1 MEHLR
6 LETRYEADRITG
18 RVRELAA
25 HLDGLYANDPPVL
38 VAVLKG
44 ASFLLADVARQ
55 MNGPLACEYIAVSRQ
70 AEAEILQIDFATAF
84 PIANRS
90 IVLLKDVVH
99 TGVVETYLMTHLTAA
114 GAASIRLVSIVD
126 KKPDRTTDVVVDFAL
141 FSSDRGRFVG
151 YGMEHAGRYAH
162 LPYIAEIY
170 GVGAE
175 SPAGPEASPP
185 KRGREDR
192 S

>member
-1 MEHLR
+1 MDHLR
-6 LETRYEADRITG
+6 LETRYEADRIAG

-25 HLDGLYANDPPVL
+25 HLDGIYANDPPVL

-44 ASFLLADVARQ
+44 SSFLLADVARE
-55 MNGPLACEYIAVSRQ
+55 MTGPLASEYIAGSRQ

-90 IVLLKDVVH
+90 VVLLKDVVH

-114 GAASIRLVSIVD
+114 GASSIRLVAIVD
-126 KKPDRTTDVVVDFAL
+126 KKPDRTTDLEVDFSL
-141 FSSDRGRFVG
+141 FSAERGRFVG
-151 YGMEHAGRYAH
+151 YGMEHGGRYAH

-170 GVGAE
+170 GANGTA
-175 SPAGPEASPP
+175 
-185 KRGREDR
+185 
-192 S
+192 

>member
-6 LETRYEADRITG
+6 LETRYETDRIAG

-25 HLDGLYANDPPVL
+25 HLDGIYANDPPVL
-38 VAVLKG
+38 VGVLKG

-55 MNGPLACEYIAVSRQ
+55 MNGPLACEFIAVSRH
-70 AEAEILQIDFATAF
+70 AEAEILQIDFSTAF
-84 PIANRS
+84 AVSRRS

-114 GAASIRLVSIVD
+114 GASSIRLVAIVD
-126 KKPDRTTDVVVDFAL
+126 KKPDRTTDLQVDFSL
-141 FSSDRGRFVG
+141 FQAERGRFVG
-151 YGMEHAGRYAH
+151 YGMEHGGRYAH

-170 GVGAE
+170 GSDGDA
-175 SPAGPEASPP
+175 
-185 KRGREDR
+185 
-192 S
+192 